1 VVVGPGNRG
10 GPRGKDGPRGMLGR
24 FVFFF
29 FLFKSFLTHLFNTF

>member
-24 FVFFF
+24 FVCFF
-29 FLFKSFLTHLFNTF
+29 SFSFSNPF